1 MHDALAWQRAEER
14 RNAPGKAFVGAT
26 AAQSLADR
34 RAQLARVEEMAERAA
49 AAERRAEAAAVP
61 LATLL
66 LELAGDTLQLART
79 LLTAPLRIAV
89 AVLRPVPRTR
99 EA

>member
-14 RNAPGKAFVGAT
+14 RSAPGKAFVGAT

-34 RAQLARVEEMAERAA
+34 RAQLERVEQMAERDAA
-49 AAERRAEAAAVP
+49 QRRAEALNVP
-61 LATLL
+61 LSTLL

-79 LLTAPLRIAV
+79 LLTAPLRIA
-89 AVLRPVPRTR
+89 AAILRPVARTR

>member
-14 RNAPGKAFVGAT
+14 RGAPGKAFVGAT

-34 RAQLARVEEMAERAA
+34 RARVARVEQMAERD
-49 AAERRAEAAAVP
+49 AAERRAEALGVP
-61 LATLL
+61 LPTLL

-79 LLTAPLRIAV
+79 LLTAPLRIAA
-89 AVLRPVPRTR
+89 AVLRPVPRPR